1 MRAEA
6 PRSVAEIES
15 FITMLRTACS
25 DDGVHRR
32 LEQLLS
38 MPDDKR
44 RAVVRAWVNNLLIEG
59 APRDFTQA
67 IGCLLDDR
75 VAEKAYEVIQR
86 CKDRRFR

>member
-1 MRAEA
+1 
-6 PRSVAEIES
+6 
-15 FITMLRTACS
+15 
-25 DDGVHRR
+25 
-32 LEQLLS
+32 